1 MSIDIDISAVQSPA
15 KALWTGRVLSGLGIL
30 FLTFDAAVKVL
41 KLGPAI
47 EASAQLGYPE
57 SVIVTLGL
65 IEIVCLIVYVIPRT
79 SVLGVVLW
87 TGYLG
92 GAVASQLRVGNPLFS
107 HTLFPIYIAALL
119 WIGLGLR
126 DHRVREL
133 LRA

>member
-1 MSIDIDISAVQSPA
+1 MSTDIPTE
-15 KALWTGRVLSGLGIL
+15 ALWTGRLLSGLAVL

-47 EASAQLGYPE
+47 EATTQLGYPE
-57 SVIVTLGL
+57 TVIVTLGL
-65 IEIVCLIVYVIPRT
+65 IEIGGLILYLIPRT

-92 GAVASQLRVGNPLFS
+92 GAVASHVRVGNPLFS
-107 HTLFPIYIAALL
+107 HALFPIYIAALL

-126 DHRVREL
+126 DRRVRGL

>member
-1 MSIDIDISAVQSPA
+1 MSTDIPT
-15 KALWTGRVLSGLGIL
+15 KALWTGRLLSGLAVL

-47 EASAQLGYPE
+47 EATMQLGYPE
-57 SVIVTLGL
+57 SAIVPLGL
-65 IEIVCLIVYVIPRT
+65 IEIVCVIVYLIPRT

-92 GAVASQLRVGNPLFS
+92 GAVASQVRVGNPLFT
-107 HTLFPIYIAALL
+107 HALFPIYIAALL

-126 DHRVREL
+126 DHRVRGL

>member
-1 MSIDIDISAVQSPA
+1 MSIDIST
-15 KALWTGRVLSGLGIL
+15 KALWTGRLLSGLAVL

-41 KLGPAI
+41 KLGPAV
-47 EASAQLGYPE
+47 EATTQLGYPE
-57 SVIVTLGL
+57 SVIVPLGL

-92 GAVASQLRVGNPLFS
+92 GAVASQVRVGNPLFT
-107 HTLFPIYIAALL
+107 HALFPIYIGALL

-126 DHRVREL
+126 DHRVRGL

>member
-1 MSIDIDISAVQSPA
+1 MSTDIPT
-15 KALWTGRVLSGLGIL
+15 KALWTGRLLSGLAVL

-47 EASAQLGYPE
+47 EATMQLGYPE
-57 SVIVTLGL
+57 SAIVPLGL
-65 IEIVCLIVYVIPRT
+65 IEIVCVIVYLIPRT

-92 GAVASQLRVGNPLFS
+92 GAVASQVRVGNPLFT
-107 HTLFPIYIAALL
+107 HALFPIYVAALL

-126 DHRVREL
+126 DHRVRGL

>member
-1 MSIDIDISAVQSPA
+1 MSTDIPT
-15 KALWTGRVLSGLGIL
+15 KALWTGRLLSGLAVL

-47 EASAQLGYPE
+47 EATTQLGYPE
-57 SVIVTLGL
+57 SAIVPLGL
-65 IEIVCLIVYVIPRT
+65 IEIVCVIVYLIPRT

-92 GAVASQLRVGNPLFS
+92 GAVASQVRVGNPLFT
-107 HTLFPIYIAALL
+107 HALFPIYVAALL

-126 DHRVREL
+126 DHRVRGL

>member
-1 MSIDIDISAVQSPA
+1 M
-15 KALWTGRVLSGLGIL
+15 LSGLAVL

-47 EASAQLGYPE
+47 EATTQLGYPE

-65 IEIVCLIVYVIPRT
+65 IEIGGLILYLIPRT

-92 GAVASQLRVGNPLFS
+92 GAVASHVRVGNPLFG
-107 HTLFPIYIAALL
+107 HALFPIYIAALL

-126 DHRVREL
+126 DRRVRGL